1 MEYKR
6 AEDILPKELLKELQ
20 FYIEGATLYIPKSAH
35 KHQAWGEKSGTK
47 EKLRK
52 RNREIKK
59 KFQANSTIRS
69 LAQEYFLSEE
79 TVRKI
84 VYKK

>member
-35 KHQAWGEKSGTK
+35 KRQSWGEKSGTK
-47 EKLRK
+47 EKFQK
-52 RNREIKK
+52 RNREIKE
-59 KFQANSTIRS
+59 KFQSKNTITS